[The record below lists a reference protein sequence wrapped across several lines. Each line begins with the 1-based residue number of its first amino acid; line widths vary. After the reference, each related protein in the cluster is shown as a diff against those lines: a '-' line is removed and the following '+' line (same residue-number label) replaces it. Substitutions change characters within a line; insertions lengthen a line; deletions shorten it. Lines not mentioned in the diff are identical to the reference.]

1 MDKIATLKR
10 SFNLYNY
17 LISLSLIARNNKNSY
32 FDLAEIKDFFEIKDS
47 EELIDLKDANSAN
60 IIVKILEKLSPDSF
74 ESSEVRNKYSSLTI
88 KNPNGE
94 NVFRIDINHS
104 IEKTE
109 LAEFESFYNSVQNYL
124 YLFFYQDAVQHYDI
138 SQKNIEHFKQII
150 SDLDIWHGNITFKN
164 KIQQSILIEDASND
178 PSREYFKTIIKSKTL
193 TVEISALNLLSGN
206 AITIAGNQEA
216 FLIINK
222 IIDLKNSTAQRIS
235 YSIEL
240 KTQKSSDQINQS
252 TVFSTKVFEESSFY
266 TELKTLY
273 SSLEN

>member
-32 FDLAEIKDFFEIKDS
+32 FDLAEIKDFFDIKDS
-47 EELIDLKDANSAN
+47 EEFIDLKDANSAN